1 MNFSRRLRLFVFGI
15 LLGSF
20 VVWAMLIR
28 GRNFPAWTPEGR
40 ILESLSQHP
49 VSILPLAGCKMK
61 CNGISNND
69 MLNLINTADVL
80 FKESDI
86 RGKEIPEYVLSGS
99 LMDGRIFKMKFK
111 SEPEQ
116 NYLLDVLTGVDA
128 KTLCN
133 CR

>member
-1 MNFSRRLRLFVFGI
+1 
-15 LLGSF
+15 
-20 VVWAMLIR
+20 
-28 GRNFPAWTPEGR
+28 
-40 ILESLSQHP
+40 
-49 VSILPLAGCKMK
+49 
-61 CNGISNND
+61 